1 MLPGQ
6 NFLMKLSAALSFLL
20 IFSLETALA
29 QNAYFKLGQQA
40 FFDGDF
46 KTAVNHLEKS
56 CIIDSTNA
64 SALWMLGYSYYHSEN
79 YKKSIQAY
87 TRVIAIKPADGSA
100 YYYRARAKSYLAKDN
115 QLTDADKEKYLLGAI
130 VDFTKAIAVD
140 PGDNENNVK
149 FYQNR
154 AIAYRDYGDFKLQP
168 NSRFFDKNRG
178 INSLKASVADFEKIL
193 ADNSNRQ
200 DIAALLETSKSKLAA
215 ATNTSVHH

>member
-1 MLPGQ
+1 
-6 NFLMKLSAALSFLL
+6 MKISVILSFFIL
-20 IFSLETALA
+20 SSVNTALA

-46 KTAVNHLEKS
+46 KAAVSHLEKS

-87 TRVIAIKPADGSA
+87 NRVIAMKPADGSA

-115 QLTDADKEKYLLGAI
+115 QLSDADREKNLLGAI

-140 PGDNENNVK
+140 PGDTQNNIK

-154 AIAYRDYGDFKLQP
+154 AIAYREYGEFKLQA
-168 NSRFFDKNRG
+168 NTRFYDKNRG
-178 INSLKASVADFEKIL
+178 INSLKAAIVDFEKVL
-193 ADNSNRQ
+193 GDNPNRQ
-200 DIAALLETSKSKLAA
+200 DITSLMESAKTKLA
-215 ATNTSVHH
+215 SVTLIAHR

>member
-1 MLPGQ
+1 
-6 NFLMKLSAALSFLL
+6 MKISVVLSFLIL
-20 IFSLETALA
+20 SSVNTALA

-46 KTAVNHLEKS
+46 KSAVSHLEKS

-87 TRVIAIKPADGSA
+87 NRVIAMKPADGSA

-115 QLTDADKEKYLLGAI
+115 QLSDADREKNLLGAI

-140 PGDNENNVK
+140 PGDTQNNIK

-154 AIAYRDYGDFKLQP
+154 AIAYREYGEFKLQA
-168 NSRFFDKNRG
+168 NTHFYDKNRG
-178 INSLKASVADFEKIL
+178 INSLKAAIVDFEKVL
-193 ADNSNRQ
+193 ADNPNRQ
-200 DIAALLETSKSKLAA
+200 DITSLMESAKTKLA
-215 ATNTSVHH
+215 SVTLIAHR

>member
-1 MLPGQ
+1 
-6 NFLMKLSAALSFLL
+6 MKVSVILSFL
-20 IFSLETALA
+20 IITSLNATFA

-46 KTAVNHLEKS
+46 KAAVSHLERS

-87 TRVIAIKPADGSA
+87 NKVIALKPADGSA
-100 YYYRARAKSYLAKDN
+100 YYYRARAKSYLAKEI
-115 QLTDADKEKYLLGAI
+115 QLSDADKEKYLLGAI

-140 PGDNENNVK
+140 PTDTQNNTK

-154 AIAYRDYGDFKLQP
+154 GIAYREYGDFKLQP
-168 NSRFFDKNRG
+168 NTKFYDKNRG
-178 INSLKASVADFEKIL
+178 INSLRAAIVDFDKVL
-193 ADNSNRQ
+193 ADNPNRQ
-200 DIAALLETSKSKLAA
+200 DIASLKDQVKSKLAT
-215 ATNTSVHH
+215 ATAVNTVVASLI